1 MQTLLMYKIFFVLL
15 ASIFLHG
22 CAGQITTASI
32 IGSGASIVSGVSSS
46 KTILTTG
53 TNLYIENSTGK
64 STLQHVADNTIDAEL
79 RNCEIDHSAEINQIF
94 FVTLDQFDCVLK

>member
-1 MQTLLMYKIFFVLL
+1 MLNLNKNT
-15 ASIFLHG
+15 
-22 CAGQITTASI
+22 SI
-32 IGSGASIVSGVSSS
+32 IYLKGYQKFIEYCLNKNLLKS
-46 KTILTTG
+46 LPTG

>member
-15 ASIFLHG
+15 ASVFFHG

-32 IGSGASIVSGVSSS
+32 MGSGASIISGASVS
-46 KTILTTG
+46 KTVLTSG
-53 TNLYIENSTGK
+53 TNLYIEKKTGK
-64 STLQHVADNTIDAEL
+64 STFKHVADNTIDAEL